1 MIHRPHMNGENPP
14 PIAPPT
20 YLRVV
25 ATTRCNLSC
34 SYCHGEGDDAG
45 GGQLEKARL
54 LPCLQVAADKGI
66 RKFKFLGGDPLV
78 RADLPEIIAAVR
90 SFAPFADISLITA
103 GSQKAEKADEVFAA
117 GLAGQAGA
125 RGTRIST
132 ASWSRIDG
140 RYSVDIEPLLPGF
153 GQEKLRRCSNAQ
165 ELETGIPKCPSPKSQ
180 KKSGAGWAIAAQLAR
195 SCASSAK
202 SAMITISWRCLYW
215 RHALFDG
222 HAEKEKTVGKESER
236 GLTTDGKQAALAMG
250 KETACIRRASNKY
263 LAQPNPAVPANR
275 EQMSLWKRRHW
286 QYSWRM

>member
-117 GLAGQAGA
+117 GLD
-125 RGTRIST
+125 RINFS
-132 ASWSRIDG
+132 IHG
-140 RYSVDIEPLLPGF
+140 FSV
-153 GQEKLRRCSNAQ
+153 
-165 ELETGIPKCPSPKSQ
+165 
-180 KKSGAGWAIAAQLAR
+180 
-195 SCASSAK
+195 
-202 SAMITISWRCLYW
+202 
-215 RHALFDG
+215 
-222 HAEKEKTVGKESER
+222 
-236 GLTTDGKQAALAMG
+236 AALAG
-250 KETACIRRASNKY
+250 RQGRA
-263 LAQPNPAVPANR
+263 ANAEKLHCQR
-275 EQMSLWKRRHW
+275 AKFIERVLVLGRKCKIN
-286 QYSWRM
+286 YVYTGDV